1 MPNQEAAA
9 TLRAVFT
16 FYSDIVTVSA
26 EGDSV
31 LSDDTLQ
38 SIGTTFKSLI
48 LALFGSIVRI
58 ASPLDQDHDQN
69 SKLSP
74 SRAQSPATS
83 DSLATS
89 DERLQQAPTEHLN
102 SIAQLDGRSYDDVTM
117 DTISS
122 QRQATVRAAAQA
134 LRGPKSS
141 STSPTTVKS
150 SKRGTEIES
159 ELNEE
164 AIGEESLLI
173 KYLPDPGY
181 FVAGAV
187 AGGISRTA
195 TAPLDRL
202 KVYLLVN
209 TKSTS
214 QAAIDAAKNGRP
226 LSAFTNAGRS
236 FWLACTDLYSNGG
249 LRGFFAGNKPHFG
262 FYAP

>member
-1 MPNQEAAA
+1 MPNQEASA

-31 LSDDTLQ
+31 LNDDTLQ

-48 LALFGSIVRI
+48 LALFGSIIRI
-58 ASPLDQDHDQN
+58 ASPLDQDHDRTPEP
-69 SKLSP
+69 SP
-74 SRAQSPATS
+74 SVTTPDLLVNSGELPQQPSPKEHPSSTS
-83 DSLATS
+83 QLNGGYHEAAMEAVGT
-89 DERLQQAPTEHLN
+89 QQHA
-102 SIAQLDGRSYDDVTM
+102 AFK
-117 DTISS
+117 
-122 QRQATVRAAAQA
+122 AAAHATQGA
-134 LRGPKSS
+134 TSS
-141 STSPTTVKS
+141 STYTESHKS
-150 SKRGTEIES
+150 STRGTDVES
-159 ELNEE
+159 ELSEE

-209 TKSTS
+209 TKSTNHM
-214 QAAIDAAKNGRP
+214 AIDAAKNGRP
-226 LSAFTNAGRS
+226 VAAAKNAGRS
-236 FWLACTDLYSNGG
+236 FWLACNELYRNGG
-249 LRGFFAGNKPHFG
+249 MRGFFAGK
-262 FYAP
+262 YECYKTSA